1 MKKRKQLFIYF
12 IILLILCGGLFYGGM
27 VFQKNNTQSEITS
40 SIVESELKEANDLI
54 STNYT
59 YSRIGKYE
67 NSLDLN
73 GWTIPLTNKS
83 FLLQY
88 NGTLLYGLN
97 LDQFDIQVNNDTITI
112 HTPDIKILSHS
123 IDESSIQIYDE
134 KNNLFN
140 PIQVSDYKKFAIS
153 AKKEAVSEAKEK
165 GVEDTARQNAKK
177 AIKKIIKLIP
187 GTDSYQIKINIG
199 DINA

>member
-1 MKKRKQLFIYF
+1 MKKRKHLLIYF
-12 IILLILCGGLFYGGM
+12 LILLILCGGLFYGGM
-27 VFQKNNTQSEITS
+27 AFQKNNAQSEITS

-54 STNYT
+54 TTNYT

-97 LDQFDIQVNNDTITI
+97 LDQFDIQINNDTIII
-112 HTPDIKILSHS
+112 HTPDIEILSHS
-123 IDESSIQIYDE
+123 INESSIQIYDE
-134 KNNLFN
+134 KTICLIQFKSVITKNLRYL
-140 PIQVSDYKKFAIS
+140 QKKKLFLKQK
-153 AKKEAVSEAKEK
+153 KKELKIRLDK
-165 GVEDTARQNAKK
+165 MPKK
-177 AIKKIIKLIP
+177 PSKKL
-187 GTDSYQIKINIG
+187 SN
-199 DINA
+199 